1 MKLKALKPRLHN
13 VMFHTHTVSGI
24 VISFALFVCFY
35 AGAVA
40 LFMDELYQWENPEAR
55 IDSVDPTSVDY
66 DKVYEVISKDIKDF
80 DTEATFGMVP
90 PNDKNPLIEF
100 YGGTK
105 DAEGNTGRF
114 HSAVNP
120 ITYKTLSDGTEEKT
134 HMART
139 IYELHYFRQIPVV
152 GIYLSGLVAFFFLF
166 AIFTGLLTHWKN
178 IVNKFYAFTTKGKWK
193 QIWTNGHISLGVIT
207 LPFQLIYAVT
217 GALLGLSILLL
228 APSAFLMFNGDTSQ
242 VVDAVRPGAGI
253 KYDENALAIDDG
265 TTFNRIYNEVS
276 EAYPTTEITY
286 LYTNNFGKE
295 DGTIGVRVDDHTG
308 IGGDGIFIYDYKNG
322 ELLDAT
328 EPVNRSYTKGT
339 LAVLIKL
346 HYATYGGIF
355 LKIIYFI
362 LAMIT
367 CYIIISGVMIWRTAR
382 DKPSYTDKQRRFHHR
397 VTKVYLAICLS
408 MFPALAMIFIGNK
421 LVPMD
426 MPGRVFYVNS
436 IFFLSWLVF
445 TIVGL
450 FWNNYRQLNRNYIL
464 MGSSIGLCIPI
475 ANGVVTGDW
484 FWTALAK
491 GQYYVFSVDITWL
504 IIGIFGLFFFQ
515 YYLKGNKE
523 PLQILKNKQ
532 EKELSK
538 ITSEKELEP
547 VLHSISK
554 RN

>member
-1 MKLKALKPRLHN
+1 
-13 VMFHTHTVSGI
+13 
-24 VISFALFVCFY
+24 
-35 AGAVA
+35 
-40 LFMDELYQWENPEAR
+40 
-55 IDSVDPTSVDY
+55 
-66 DKVYEVISKDIKDF
+66 
-80 DTEATFGMVP
+80 
-90 PNDKNPLIEF
+90 
-100 YGGTK
+100 
-105 DAEGNTGRF
+105 
-114 HSAVNP
+114 
-120 ITYKTLSDGTEEKT
+120 
-134 HMART
+134 
-139 IYELHYFRQIPVV
+139 
-152 GIYLSGLVAFFFLF
+152 
-166 AIFTGLLTHWKN
+166 
-178 IVNKFYAFTTKGKWK
+178 
-193 QIWTNGHISLGVIT
+193 
-207 LPFQLIYAVT
+207 
-217 GALLGLSILLL
+217 
-228 APSAFLMFNGDTSQ
+228 
-242 VVDAVRPGAGI
+242 
-253 KYDENALAIDDG
+253 ALAIDDG
-265 TTFNRIYNEVS
+265 ITFNRIYNEVS

-538 ITSEKELEP
+538 ITSEEELEP